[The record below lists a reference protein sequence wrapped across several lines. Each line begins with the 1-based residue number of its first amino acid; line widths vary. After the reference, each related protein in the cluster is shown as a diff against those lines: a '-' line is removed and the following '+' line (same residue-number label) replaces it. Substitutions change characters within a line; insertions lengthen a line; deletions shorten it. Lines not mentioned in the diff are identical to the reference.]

1 MIDSRVNTFLSLCR
15 LMNYRKVAEELN
27 MTQPGVTQHI
37 QFLEAEYGCKFFEYD
52 HHTLKMTEKAE
63 AFKEYAQSILYQEN
77 KIREELLSDAGI
89 NLKIG
94 ATKTIGE
101 FVIENHCKNYLMGKN
116 NFLSIEVDNTE
127 HLLSKVDQGDLDFA
141 MVEGIF
147 DRTKYKYQLYK
158 KENFLGICN
167 KSHRFAGKAVD
178 IEDIFHEHLFVRE
191 KGSGTRDIFE
201 NTLLEKN
208 HKLSEFQNIS
218 EVGNFNLL
226 LSLQKSLNGITFAY
240 QAILEKNK
248 DLSSFTIKNMNSQHE
263 FNYVYLD
270 TQFSQKYVDYFDT
283 YRR

>member
-1 MIDSRVNTFLSLCR
+1 MIDSRINTFLSLCR

-52 HHTLKMTEKAE
+52 HHTLKMTKKAE
-63 AFKEYAQSILYQEN
+63 AFKEYAQNILYQEN
-77 KIREELLSDAGI
+77 KIREELLAESGI

-101 FVIENHCKNYLMGKN
+101 FVIEKHCKNYLSEKN
-116 NFLSIEVDNTE
+116 NFLNIEVDNTE
-127 HLLSKVDQGDLDFA
+127 HLLSKVDQGELDFA
-141 MVEGIF
+141 MIEGIF

-158 KENFLGICN
+158 KEKFLGICK
-167 KSHRFAGKAVD
+167 KSHRFAEKTVN
-178 IEDIFHEHLFVRE
+178 IEDIFQEHLFVRE

-201 NTLLEKN
+201 SILLEKN
-208 HKLSEFQNIS
+208 HKLSEFSNIS

-240 QAILEKNK
+240 QSILRKNK
-248 DLSSFTIKNMNSQHE
+248 DLRSFTIKNIKSEHE

-270 TQFSQKYVDYFDT
+270 TQFSQKYVDYFDS